1 MLKVVRTRL
10 RQAPMQSGQLKY
22 TGIVQ
27 CVRLVFKEEGMV
39 ALYGGLVPHMLRV
52 VPSAAIMFGSYEFIL
67 KLLGA
72 DSGV

>member
-1 MLKVVRTRL
+1 
-10 RQAPMQSGQLKY
+10 MQSGQLKY